1 MANKKIL
8 IVDDDPDVLQ
18 GMNLR
23 LKANQYDI
31 CLAVDTFSGVA
42 EARRSE
48 PDLILLDLGLPAGG
62 GFLVMERL
70 KMIPSL
76 ATIPIIVVS
85 ARDGLGNQKRAFDA
99 GAKAFLQKPVDDNE
113 LLAVIRQTLGE
124 PAVKKRPALCDQA
137 AL

>member
-1 MANKKIL
+1 MSNKEML
-8 IVDDDPDVLQ
+8 IGEDDRDVLQ
-18 GMNLR
+18 GMHVR

-42 EARRSE
+42 EARRSA

-76 ATIPIIVVS
+76 AIIPVIVVS

-99 GAKAFLQKPVDDNE
+99 GAKAFLQKPVDDAE
-113 LLAVIRQTLGE
+113 LLAVIRQALGE
-124 PAVKKRPALCDQA
+124 PAGTKKPTLYDQGSV
-137 AL
+137 